1 MPDFPLFPVD
11 IPTLALSRALMQVML
26 AGLLVYVGGR
36 HEHASGARLWAA
48 GFLLNGLSLFLFSI
62 SAQGIWDTVCV
73 VGNHLLLGAGSAC
86 LLLGFWTFG
95 RQRTQTWLAMLV
107 VAIPLTALLAFEVA
121 WPNARLRVLT
131 SAFGQVVFLLALHAS
146 LRRPPRHEIEHIYR
160 RLRVLTL
167 VYAAVLVWSYAA
179 IADLLPTSARV
190 DPGYHRALFSVASL
204 LFSGCSNCPISPF
217 IPTRTL

>member
-179 IADLLPTSARV
+179 ISSQPCR
-190 DPGYHRALFSVASL
+190 PRK
-204 LFSGCSNCPISPF
+204 
-217 IPTRTL
+217 R